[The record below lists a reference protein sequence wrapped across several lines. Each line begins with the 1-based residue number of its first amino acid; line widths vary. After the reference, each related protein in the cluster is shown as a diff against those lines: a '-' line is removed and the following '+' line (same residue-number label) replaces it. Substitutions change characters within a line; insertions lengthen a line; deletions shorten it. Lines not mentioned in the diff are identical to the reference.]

1 MDPSLLEGVYIPNLV
16 ASPFAVN
23 KTYAELIY
31 NRTSSPRLSKILR
44 KWGEEHWDAPD
55 QRQKLAWVLLVELLS
70 YQFASSVRWIETQD
84 LFFEQYK
91 FERFIEVGPSPTLV
105 GMATR
110 TLKAKYEAKDD
121 STGCVRHVFCA
132 SKHQKEIYYQ
142 FEDEPE
148 VTSEPDAPA
157 EAANPAPA
165 PVAAAPAVGAA
176 PPPTATVGPAASIED
191 VPIRAVDILSVI
203 VSQKLKKQLSEV
215 PLSKSIKDLSNGK
228 STLQNEI
235 MGDLQG
241 EFSSAPDKG
250 EELPLEELG
259 AALGSGH
266 SGNLGKY
273 STSLVSRAIG
283 GKMPGGFNISS
294 AKAHLSKTWGLGT
307 QRADAVLLIATTM
320 EPAKR
325 LGSEVEGKAWLD
337 AAAQVYAQRVG
348 ISLSTGG
355 GGGSAGGSSGGAVM
369 NSEEFLKFQAEQH
382 EFAHQQINLYSRYLK
397 RDPRQGEILYDK
409 EKASSAQIQARLD
422 SIALEHGDTYID
434 GIQPVF
440 DALKARHFDSSWNW
454 VRQDA
459 ILMFYDILFGRLT
472 TIDREITARCIA
484 IMNRAD
490 PDLIKFME
498 FMVNQCDPAKGETY
512 ATAKKLGQELLDNCR
527 GVVGQPPLYKDGEYV
542 FPKYAPN
549 LISLSV
555 TFPTAPHTEITE
567 KGDIVYTEVNRK
579 DVRKLEAYV
588 EEMASAD
595 QISSSANIQKIQDDV
610 VKLWNVVKSQP
621 EISEEQK
628 NRIKA
633 LYDGVVRSLRK
644 APDSRSRPGVPRSR
658 RSSSQFL
665 RPQIS
670 SITSVSA
677 DKIPLLH
684 LKRRMGTQWEYS
696 SNLTGV
702 YFDVLHEI
710 ATSGT
715 TFKDKNALITGV
727 GKGSIGV
734 EILKGLL
741 SGGAHV
747 VITTSRYSRATV
759 EYYQGIFQRF
769 GSRGSALTV
778 VPFNQGSKQ
787 DVEALVDYIYTTL
800 GLDLDY
806 VIPFAAVPENGR
818 EIDGLD
824 DKSELAH
831 RIMLVNL
838 LRLLGAI
845 KTKKASRQI
854 VTRPT
859 QVVLPLSPNH
869 GLFGKDGLYSES
881 KISLETLFN
890 RWSSESWG
898 EYLCLVGAVIG

>member
-1 MDPSLLEGVYIPNLV
+1 MSRFYKSKLSVPDLSKKIPANLLDPSLLEGVYIPNLV

-23 KTYAELIY
+23 KAYAELIY

-44 KWGEEHWDAPD
+44 KWDEERWDAPER
-55 QRQKLAWVLLVELLS
+55 RQKLAWVLLVELLS

-91 FERFIEVGPSPTLV
+91 FERFIEVGPSPTLA
-105 GMATR
+105 GMAVR

-121 STGCVRHVFCA
+121 STGQVRRIFCA
-132 SKHQKEIYYQ
+132 SKDQKEIYYQ

-148 VTSEPDAPA
+148 ATLEQDTPV
-157 EAANPAPA
+157 EAANPTPA
-165 PVAAAPAVGAA
+165 PVAAAPSVHAA
-176 PPPTATVGPAASIED
+176 PPATAGPAASIED
-191 VPIRAVDILSVI
+191 VPIRAVDILAVI

-215 PLSKSIKDLSNGK
+215 PLSKSIKELSNGK

-294 AKAHLSKTWGLGT
+294 AKAHLSKTWGLGP
-307 QRADAVLLIATTM
+307 QRADVVLLIATTM

-325 LGSEVEGKAWLD
+325 LGSEAEGKAWLD

-348 ISLSTGG
+348 ISLSSGG

-369 NSEEFLKFQAEQH
+369 NSEEFLKFQGEQH

-472 TIDREITARCIA
+472 TVDREITARCIA

-490 PDLIKFME
+490 RDLIKFME

-527 GVVGQPPLYKDGEYV
+527 GVVGQPPLYKDGEYAFSEV
-542 FPKYAPN
+542 C
-549 LISLSV
+549 V
-555 TFPTAPHTEITE
+555 EPH
-567 KGDIVYTEVNRK
+567 VY
-579 DVRKLEAYV
+579 
-588 EEMASAD
+588 
-595 QISSSANIQKIQDDV
+595 
-610 VKLWNVVKSQP
+610 
-621 EISEEQK
+621 
-628 NRIKA
+628 
-633 LYDGVVRSLRK
+633 
-644 APDSRSRPGVPRSR
+644 
-658 RSSSQFL
+658 
-665 RPQIS
+665 
-670 SITSVSA
+670 
-677 DKIPLLH
+677 
-684 LKRRMGTQWEYS
+684 
-696 SNLTGV
+696 
-702 YFDVLHEI
+702 
-710 ATSGT
+710 
-715 TFKDKNALITGV
+715 
-727 GKGSIGV
+727 
-734 EILKGLL
+734 
-741 SGGAHV
+741 
-747 VITTSRYSRATV
+747 
-759 EYYQGIFQRF
+759 
-769 GSRGSALTV
+769 
-778 VPFNQGSKQ
+778 
-787 DVEALVDYIYTTL
+787 
-800 GLDLDY
+800 
-806 VIPFAAVPENGR
+806 
-818 EIDGLD
+818 
-824 DKSELAH
+824 
-831 RIMLVNL
+831 
-838 LRLLGAI
+838 
-845 KTKKASRQI
+845 
-854 VTRPT
+854 
-859 QVVLPLSPNH
+859 
-869 GLFGKDGLYSES
+869 
-881 KISLETLFN
+881 
-890 RWSSESWG
+890 
-898 EYLCLVGAVIG
+898 